1 MNVISKAHELCLC
14 IPPNYRANKENNSKT
29 AARTKARISSQNSP
43 KKAAYN
49 KPQFTK
55 IESGGQNHKSIAGSL
70 KAKVNKRRGTGRG
83 SCKHKAKAKNKHSAF
98 ENRET
103 QKSPITR
110 QAANEELP
118 NRRK

>member
-1 MNVISKAHELCLC
+1 MHTNFVYSYHPTIERTK
-14 IPPNYRANKENNSKT
+14 KT
-29 AARTKARISSQNSP
+29 ARKQLHGQKLGFPAKTPP
-43 KKAAYN
+43 KKQHIINHNFA
-49 KPQFTK
+49 K